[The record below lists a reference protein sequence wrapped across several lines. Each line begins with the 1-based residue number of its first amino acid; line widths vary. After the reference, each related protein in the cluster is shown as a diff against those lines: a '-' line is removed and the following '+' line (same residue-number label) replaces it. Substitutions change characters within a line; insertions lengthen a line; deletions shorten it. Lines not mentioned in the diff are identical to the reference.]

1 MQRWGISESQLPLGS
16 MIEFRDPTA
25 WQRYHWQIAATAIA
39 LLLQTALIIVLFHEH
54 RRRRVAEVQTRER
67 MAELAHV
74 NRYAT
79 AGELSASI
87 AHELYQ
93 PLTAIRSN
101 VEAAELLLNSPSLN
115 LHELKDI
122 MADLRKDDERASEVL
137 RRLRGLLKKS
147 AFELQDIDLNE
158 TVAEMF
164 AFTSDLAKVRGV
176 MLHWVPSPK
185 PLRMRGDRVQLQQVV
200 LNLIVNG
207 MDALVDN
214 PPGHRWIT
222 GRLRQRD
229 SGSAE
234 VSISDSGPG
243 VASDQLGHL
252 FEPFF
257 TTKSQGMGMGL
268 SIAPTIVEA
277 HGGRIW
283 AENRTHGG
291 AVFRFSLPLTV
302 VVQA

>member
-1 MQRWGISESQLPLGS
+1 
-16 MIEFRDPTA
+16 
-25 WQRYHWQIAATAIA
+25 
-39 LLLQTALIIVLFHEH
+39 
-54 RRRRVAEVQTRER
+54 
-67 MAELAHV
+67 
-74 NRYAT
+74 
-79 AGELSASI
+79 
-87 AHELYQ
+87 
-93 PLTAIRSN
+93 
-101 VEAAELLLNSPSLN
+101 
-115 LHELKDI
+115 LKDI

-243 VASDQLGHL
+243 VASDQLAHL

-268 SIAPTIVEA
+268 SIARTIVEA
-277 HGGRIW
+277 HGGSIW
-283 AENRTHGG
+283 AENQLHSG